1 MPKKKEKKIVDTGF
15 VPGIYNYCDRW
26 CERCPLQLRC
36 MSYMMGKKLKERT
49 KVNLGEEM
57 PDDDESALAR
67 LKNIFD
73 STFDVLRELAEE
85 RGMGIEDIYSSEKV
99 DRGFWGEDYEDL
111 EDEDEEAVRQ
121 IEQEDLVKCD
131 RIYKTLAEKC
141 QEGIY
146 QWFDEA
152 KIKEGD
158 APRTKEVGDA
168 LLEVNWYLDLIH
180 SKIRRA
186 LYGYYIYSDKI
197 NATQEEDD
205 YNGSAKVA
213 LLAVEISQNAW
224 MVLRERLSNFE
235 SNISHLIVI
244 LEQLG
249 LEIDHFFPKA
259 RYFKRPG
266 FDC

>member
-197 NATQEEDD
+197 NATQEEDQV
-205 YNGSAKVA
+205 YYF
-213 LLAVEISQNAW
+213 I
-224 MVLRERLSNFE
+224 FY
-235 SNISHLIVI
+235 LIR
-244 LEQLG
+244 
-249 LEIDHFFPKA
+249 HS
-259 RYFKRPG
+259 
-266 FDC
+266 

>member
-1 MPKKKEKKIVDTGF
+1 MPKKKENKIVDNGF

-26 CERCPLQLRC
+26 CERCEFQIRC
-36 MSYMMGKKLKERT
+36 MSFMMGKKLKERT

-85 RGMGIEDIYSSEKV
+85 QGIGIEDIYSSEKV

-111 EDEDEEAVRQ
+111 EDEDEGVTLRVEKEDMVR
-121 IEQEDLVKCD
+121 CD
-131 RIYKTLAEKC
+131 RIYESLAEKC
-141 QEGIY
+141 HETIY
-146 QWFDEA
+146 QWFDSV

-158 APRTKEVGDA
+158 NPRTIEVEDA
-168 LLEVNWYLDLIH
+168 LLEVNWYMDLIH
-180 SKIRRA
+180 SKIKRA
-186 LYGYYIYSDKI
+186 LYGYYIYADKI

-213 LLAVEISQNAW
+213 LLAVGVSKNAW
-224 MVLRERLSNFE
+224 MVLRDKLYRFE
-235 SNISHLIVI
+235 PDISYLVVI
-244 LEQLG
+244 LEQI
-249 LEIDHFFPKA
+249 ERDIEHFFPRA

>member
-1 MPKKKEKKIVDTGF
+1 
-15 VPGIYNYCDRW
+15 
-26 CERCPLQLRC
+26 
-36 MSYMMGKKLKERT
+36 
-49 KVNLGEEM
+49 M

-141 QEGIY
+141 QESIY

-158 APRTKEVGDA
+158 APRTKEVGD
-168 LLEVNWYLDLIH
+168 
-180 SKIRRA
+180 
-186 LYGYYIYSDKI
+186 IYSDKI

-224 MVLRERLSNFE
+224 MVLRERLSSFE
-235 SNISHLIVI
+235 PNISHLIVV

>member
-1 MPKKKEKKIVDTGF
+1 MKKRTVGVLLAAFFAMALTGCGDKQPQ
-15 VPGIYNYCDRW
+15 PGEVKGYD
-26 CERCPLQLRC
+26 
-36 MSYMMGKKLKERT
+36 K
-49 KVNLGEEM
+49 GEEYL
-57 PDDDESALAR
+57 S
-67 LKNIFD
+67 IWVH
-73 STFDVLRELAEE
+73 S
-85 RGMGIEDIYSSEKV
+85 IEDTEEGQCYRKSV
-99 DRGFWGEDYEDL
+99 DAFNKKYDGKYFAD
-111 EDEDEEAVRQ
+111 
-121 IEQEDLVKCD
+121 IEF
-131 RIYKTLAEKC
+131 I
-141 QEGIY
+141 
-146 QWFDEA
+146 
-152 KIKEGD
+152 
-158 APRTKEVGDA
+158 PRNDSG
-168 LLEVNWYLDLIH
+168 
-180 SKIRRA
+180 
-186 LYGYYIYSDKI
+186 GGYSDKI